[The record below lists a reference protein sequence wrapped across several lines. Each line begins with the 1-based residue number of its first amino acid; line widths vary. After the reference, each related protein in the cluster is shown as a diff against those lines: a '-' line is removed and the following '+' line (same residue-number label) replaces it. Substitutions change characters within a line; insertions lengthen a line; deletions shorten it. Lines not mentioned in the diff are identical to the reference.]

1 MSLSREQALEVLA
14 LPPRTKLAPIAEGY
28 GVSLD
33 LIRHVRRRC
42 RWMLNEGKALPATPR
57 VLYRFKEVMF
67 TDSKIVLVK
76 HEHPVISATPTGVW
90 IDVLGRKRFVKLNA
104 RKRYACP
111 TEAEALE
118 SFRARKRRQIRILK
132 HNLAA
137 AEAALWL
144 DVTNP
149 FEYLDI

>member
-1 MSLSREQALEVLA
+1 MSLSREQALEVLS
-14 LPPRTKLAPIAEGY
+14 LPPRTKLAPIAKRL

-33 LIRHVRRRC
+33 LVQHVRHRC
-42 RWMLNEGKALPATPR
+42 RWMLDGGKSLPATPR
-57 VLYRFKEVMF
+57 VLYRFSEVMF
-67 TDSKIVLVK
+67 TDSKLMLSK
-76 HEHPVISATPTGVW
+76 HEYPVVSVTPTGAW
-90 IDVLGRKRFVKLNA
+90 IDVFGRKRFVKLNA

-111 TEAEALE
+111 TEVEALE

-137 AEAALWL
+137 AEAALRL

-149 FEYLDI
+149 FEYLA